1 MKEIIKSF
9 LENNFNSIVKN
20 YEYLNIK
27 YSLYD
32 YICKDVLASYMESIS
47 QEKVIQLIPL
57 EEYKKYS
64 LDDLLYIEYI
74 YPMIAKDVLMDR
86 IQPSLF

>member
-1 MKEIIKSF
+1 MEEIIKSF

-20 YEYLNIK
+20 YEYLNIQ

-32 YICKDVLASYMESIS
+32 YICKDVLASYIESIS

-57 EEYKKYS
+57 KEYRKYS
-64 LDDLLYIEYI
+64 LSDILYIEYI

-86 IQPSLF
+86 IQSSLF